1 MSLLKVCLKYN
12 AIYETLI
19 LHEQQI
25 LLNQIKGIKMKYLI
39 SKSDLHFIDKYVFY
53 ICRLLH

>member
-1 MSLLKVCLKYN
+1 MYNVYIAVTNPAMSLLKVCLKYN

-25 LLNQIKGIKMKYLI
+25 LLNQIKGIKMKYI
-39 SKSDLHFIDKYVFY
+39 I
-53 ICRLLH
+53 